1 MHRDLK
7 PLNIILDENYNIK
20 LIDFGEAK
28 YIGQKE
34 EMNNS
39 KDTFVGTPY
48 YQSPEVISRDDHGF
62 GLDIWAMG
70 IILFKMLTGNLP
82 FPGTN
87 KHLVYANILDLKIKW
102 PDKKGMKLY
111 MSPQAK
117 NLIEN
122 MITRDPSSRLG
133 NSPQSILEL
142 K

>member
-1 MHRDLK
+1 M
-7 PLNIILDENYNIK
+7 
-20 LIDFGEAK
+20 
-28 YIGQKE
+28 
-34 EMNNS
+34 
-39 KDTFVGTPY
+39 GTPY

-70 IILFKMLTGNLP
+70 IILFKMLTGNVP

-87 KHLVYANILDLKIKW
+87 KQLVYANILDLKIKW

-133 NSPQSILEL
+133 NSP
-142 K
+142 